1 MPFGIILK
9 RAFRDIR
16 QNLVTHLMT
25 TLVVVLTCLIFVF
38 FNLFSINLQ
47 RIADHFGKEL
57 AIIVYLKKDVS
68 QEKVPVLYQKIVSI
82 KGIKEVKFVSS
93 EDAFKRLERYFSN
106 EREILAG
113 VDPTFLPPAF
123 EIQID
128 KALYNPNRVK
138 EIAKEISKWNEVDKV
153 QYGKEWV
160 DRLENFSKM
169 VRTALIFCA
178 ALLLVTAA
186 FVVSNTIKLTVYARQ
201 DEIEIMRLV
210 GATNGFIM
218 GPYLVASL
226 LQGLLGSGAAVVLAF
241 LAYSYLIKAFGNSSF
256 WESLHLQ
263 FLPAENIISIV
274 VVSGLFCTLGTAM
287 ALRRFLKL

>member
-9 RAFRDIR
+9 RAFRDIK
-16 QNLVTHLMT
+16 QNIVTHSMT

-57 AIIVYLKKDVS
+57 TIIVYLKKEVP
-68 QEKVPVLYQKIVSI
+68 QEKVPSLYQQIVSI
-82 KGIKEVKFVSS
+82 NGIKNIKFISS

-106 EREILAG
+106 EKEILEG

-128 KALYNPNRVK
+128 KALYNTKRVK
-138 EIAKEISKWNEVDKV
+138 KIAKEISEWNEVAKV

-160 DRLENFSKM
+160 DRLESFSKM

-226 LQGLLGSGAAVVLAF
+226 LQGLLGSCTSLVLAF
-241 LAYSYLIKAFGNSSF
+241 LAYSYLMKVFGNNSF

-263 FLPAENIISIV
+263 FLPIQNIIAIV
-274 VVSGLFCTLGTAM
+274 VVSGLFCMLGTAM

>member
-226 LQGLLGSGAAVVLAF
+226 LQGLLGSGAAVALAF
-241 LAYSYLIKAFGNSSF
+241 LAYSYLIRAFGNSSF

-274 VVSGLFCTLGTAM
+274 VVSGLFCMLGTAM